1 MAAQDTYWSDRVGT
15 RTSLNNQLEAKRDTY
30 DNVQNVGIEYEIDQ
44 LVSDL
49 RIFSE
54 DDLYDSAYRS
64 FNNSRQTAEDS
75 YLSSWSTYNNTRTNL
90 DDALIAYF
98 NATDSSAL
106 NNLYNEIRQR
116 YSSQLQNATFWCN
129 DATSTETALKR
140 ELESL

>member
-1 MAAQDTYWSDRVGT
+1 M
-15 RTSLNNQLEAKRDTY
+15 
-30 DNVQNVGIEYEIDQ
+30 
-44 LVSDL
+44 SDL

-64 FNNSRQTAEDS
+64 FNTSRQNAENS
-75 YLSSWSTYNNTRTNL
+75 YLSSWSTYNNTRNQL
-90 DDALIAYF
+90 DAALIAYF

-116 YSSQLQNATFWCN
+116 YSSQLQNATLWCN